1 MNATIATTTPQPGS
15 LHRMVRH
22 WDRLLWAV
30 EMRSA
35 SCRPEGMLIGDA
47 WHAIAPPAYE
57 GEPTRCLLFRT
68 RRLARAWCIEATVK
82 HANHSTDWRFR
93 PVRVRETVMP
103 NDKLRHGGE

>member
-1 MNATIATTTPQPGS
+1 
-15 LHRMVRH
+15 MVRH
-22 WDRLLWAV
+22 WDRMLWAV

-47 WHAIAPPAYE
+47 WHAITPPAYE

-68 RRLARAWCIEATVK
+68 RKQARAWCVEATAK
-82 HANHSTDWRFR
+82 HAKHSKDWRFR

-103 NDKLRHGGE
+103 NT